1 MSQEPETTT
10 EAVHAEHPTQGTY
23 FKVAIT
29 LVVLTALEVGVFY
42 LEFLSYG
49 IIPVLVLLSGAKFI
63 LVAMFYMHLKFDNRI
78 FSTLFVAGLV
88 LAAAVVS
95 ALMGL
100 FRAFG

>member
-10 EAVHAEHPTQGTY
+10 EAIHAEHPTQGTY

-63 LVAMFYMHLKFDNRI
+63 LVAMYYMHLKFDNRI
-78 FSTLFVAGLV
+78 FSSMFVAGLV
-88 LAAAVVS
+88 LAAAVVI

>member
-1 MSQEPETTT
+1 MSQELETTT

-42 LEFLSYG
+42 LEFLRYG
-49 IIPVLVLLSGAKFI
+49 IIPVLLLLSGAKFI
-63 LVAMFYMHLKFDNRI
+63 LVAMYYMHLKFDHRI

-88 LAAAVVS
+88 LAAAVVI

-100 FRAFG
+100 FRVFA